1 MNLRIIC
8 IRSKVRDKVEQAEP
22 VTKENVRSSLRN
34 QESRIFQKA
43 KGKQVLRMKKYITM
57 VNTKET

>member
-1 MNLRIIC
+1 M
-8 IRSKVRDKVEQAEP
+8 EQAEP
-22 VTKENVRSSLRN
+22 VTKENVRSCLRN